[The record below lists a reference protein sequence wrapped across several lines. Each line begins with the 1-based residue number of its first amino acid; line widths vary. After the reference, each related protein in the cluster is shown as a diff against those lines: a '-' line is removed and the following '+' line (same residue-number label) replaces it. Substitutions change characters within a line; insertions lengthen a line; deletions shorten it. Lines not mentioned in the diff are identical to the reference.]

1 MPSQSLLSVLKID
14 DSLPIAQEARELWLK
29 DMRNPLRMF
38 VLPICRILC
47 SLQLHTTYFLK
58 RLFPIQ
64 FNAHGFLQAL
74 ICWFMKWWITPEANI
89 LILRHYTTESNI
101 INFLIANSEG
111 NNAKPLELYPKTI
124 EDMMGASLVDHDQE
138 LFRSMKELGAAQGQN
153 WPIPRERLDWSTWRP
168 MEVVN
173 DADQRKWTQFLD
185 FETAHELFKSIFCL
199 FLTAREYEDAINGF
213 QLDQSIAIRIGRILD
228 DPTIP
233 EMAYNKYP
241 MLFVRTGELTRRF
254 LLHGFFTE
262 HLHAYLEEI
271 RQNAITNSQ
280 QA

>member
-1 MPSQSLLSVLKID
+1 MASQSLLAVLRTD
-14 DSLPIAQEARELWLK
+14 DSLPIAQEARDLWLK

-38 VLPICRILC
+38 VLPVCRAIC
-47 SLQLHTTYFLK
+47 SLQLHTTYFIK
-58 RLFPIQ
+58 RLLPFQ
-64 FNAHGFLQAL
+64 FRAHNFLQGM
-74 ICWFMKWWITPEANI
+74 ICWFMKWWITPEANV

-111 NNAKPLELYPKTI
+111 VDVKPLELYPKTI
-124 EDMMGASLVDHDQE
+124 SDMMRASLVDHDQE
-138 LFRSMKELGAAQGQN
+138 LFRSMRELGGAQNQK
-153 WPIPRERLDWSTWRP
+153 WPIPAAELDWSGWRP

-173 DADQRKWTQFLD
+173 DPSDRRWTQFLD

-254 LLHGFFTE
+254 VLHGFFTE
-262 HLHAYLEEI
+262 HLHAHLEAL
-271 RQNAITNSQ
+271 RGSLNPPAQS
-280 QA
+280 

>member
-1 MPSQSLLSVLKID
+1 MASQNLLSVLKTD
-14 DSLPIAQEARELWLK
+14 DSLPIAQEARELWLR

-38 VLPICRILC
+38 VLPICRMIC

-64 FNAHGFLQAL
+64 FRAHNFLQGL

-101 INFLIANSEG
+101 INFLIANSQG
-111 NNAKPLELYPKTI
+111 TDAKPLELYPKSI
-124 EDMMGASLVDHDQE
+124 SDMMQASLVDHDQE

-153 WPIPRERLDWSTWRP
+153 WPIPSEQLDWSTWRP
-168 MEVVN
+168 MEVVE
-173 DADQRKWTQFLD
+173 DPAERKWTQFLD

-213 QLDQSIAIRIGRILD
+213 QLDQSIAIRIGRIID

-254 LLHGFFTE
+254 VLHGFFTE
-262 HLHAYLEEI
+262 HLHAHLEGLRAARHTSTPEL
-271 RQNAITNSQ
+271 
-280 QA
+280 

>member
-1 MPSQSLLSVLKID
+1 MASQSLLAVLRTD
-14 DSLPIAQEARELWLK
+14 DSLPIAQEARDLWLK
-29 DMRNPLRMF
+29 DMHNPLRMF
-38 VLPICRILC
+38 VLPVCRAIC
-47 SLQLHTTYFLK
+47 SLQLHTTYFIK
-58 RLFPIQ
+58 RLLPFQ
-64 FNAHGFLQAL
+64 FRAHNFLQGM
-74 ICWFMKWWITPEANI
+74 ICWFMKWWITPEANV

-111 NNAKPLELYPKTI
+111 VDVKPLELYPKTI
-124 EDMMGASLVDHDQE
+124 SDMMRASLVDHDQE
-138 LFRSMKELGAAQGQN
+138 LFRSMRELGGAQNQK
-153 WPIPRERLDWSTWRP
+153 WPIPAAELDWSGWRP

-173 DADQRKWTQFLD
+173 DPSDRRWTQFLD

-254 LLHGFFTE
+254 VLHGFFTE
-262 HLHAYLEEI
+262 HLHAHLEAL
-271 RQNAITNSQ
+271 RGSLNPPAQS
-280 QA
+280 